1 MKNKCSLLLV
11 TLSITVLFSACG
23 KINSGQTPS
32 NDKNISST
40 TSDVTSEPS
49 STNIDEEENNVD
61 EEETKTTEINISANS
76 GYADEKHEV
85 TVLGLK
91 SYKKLDNGTY
101 KDKAAKNKK
110 YLVLFLEISNK
121 TLEEDYINVN
131 YLSAKVD
138 GKEITNTVLFNEPEG
153 YQTIFDHVGVQDTLK
168 GFVVWE
174 VPKDWKKIE
183 IKYSGWEDIDN
194 LNINCSF
201 TPDDYFDPPQYE

>member
-1 MKNKCSLLLV
+1 MKNKCSLLLL

-32 NDKNISST
+32 NDTNISST

-61 EEETKTTEINISANS
+61 EEETKTTEINISANA